1 MACLGVKEE
10 ASMPDL
16 PISYFPIVER
26 QHGSE
31 DLQKLFAE
39 LESTLGFVPNV
50 IRAFAWREPRFW
62 KWWAHRNDLMAPSEG
77 LTKADREMV
86 ALVVSAANDC
96 LYCMTSHGYAVRV
109 LLGDPVAGE
118 RMTLDYRRAGL
129 DARMLAMLDYAVKI
143 TRCPAECSLEDVEH
157 LRKHGFRD
165 EDIWDIAEIAAMY
178 NYTNRLASATG
189 MIPNPEYHG
198 LAR

>member
-1 MACLGVKEE
+1 MV
-10 ASMPDL
+10 DL

-26 QHGSE
+26 QQGSA
-31 DLQKLFAE
+31 DLQKLFVE

-77 LTKADREMV
+77 LSKADREMV

-118 RMTLDYRRAGL
+118 RITLDYRRAGL
-129 DARMLAMLDYAVKI
+129 DDRTLAMLDYAVKI
-143 TRCPAECSLEDVEH
+143 TKCPAECALVDIEH

>member
-1 MACLGVKEE
+1 MQ
-10 ASMPDL
+10 DL
-16 PISYFPIVER
+16 PISYFPIADRPHCSDE
-26 QHGSE
+26 
-31 DLQKLFAE
+31 LQKLFAE

-50 IRAFAWREPRFW
+50 IRAFAWREARFW

-77 LTKADREMV
+77 LSKADREMV

-96 LYCMTSHGYAVRV
+96 LYCMTSHGHAVRV
-109 LLGDPVAGE
+109 LVGDPVTGE
-118 RMTLDYRRAGL
+118 RITLDYRRAGL
-129 DARMLAMLDYAVKI
+129 DARTLAMLDYAVKI
-143 TRCPAECSLEDVEH
+143 TKRPTECALEDVEG
-157 LRKHGFRD
+157 LRKQGFRD